1 MKKIIPAVLLILLIS
16 CEKSEK
22 IAPLEFTQN
31 EDLFGYQEVSSLSL
45 GGLGAAE
52 ITAFDPISNRLFAV
66 NNGTT
71 NKIDVIDILN
81 PVSPKVVQTIPML
94 PYGGF
99 VNSVDVSNG
108 KLAAA
113 IESVDKQANG
123 KVVVFD
129 TRTLRELK
137 SITVGALPD
146 NIVFSKD
153 GKFIMTAN
161 EGEPNDS
168 YSNDPMGTVSI
179 INVYNNYSVT
189 TIDFSGFASKLNE
202 LSAKGFRVFGPG
214 LNFTRDIEPEYIT
227 ISDDSRS
234 AWVTLQENNAIAEID
249 IRSATIR
256 FIMPL
261 GFKSY
266 SSPGNNVDLSDRDS
280 RIVFGNQPVFGMY
293 QPDAIA
299 NIWYQGQYYLL
310 TANEG
315 DSREYT
321 GFSEM
326 ARVSTLALDPV
337 AFPDPAYKS
346 DSWLGRLNVT
356 KTLGDKDKDGDYD
369 ELYSLGARSFSI
381 WNAATGNLVWD
392 SKDELDKNSFVL
404 GRYDDT
410 RSDDKGAEPEAV
422 TVGRVGSKTIAIIG
436 LERADA
442 FALYD
447 ITDPTRPSFLKMYST
462 GDAPEGI
469 LFIPASKSPI
479 QQSLIVVSSENDGT
493 VKIYRSAKI

>member
-52 ITAFDPISNRLFAV
+52 ITAFDPLSNRLFAV

-81 PVSPKVVQTIPML
+81 PVSPKVVQSIPML

-214 LNFTRDIEPEYIT
+214 LNFTRDIEPEYIS

-261 GFKSY
+261 GFKS
-266 SSPGNNVDLSDRDS
+266 
-280 RIVFGNQPVFGMY
+280 
-293 QPDAIA
+293 
-299 NIWYQGQYYLL
+299 
-310 TANEG
+310 
-315 DSREYT
+315 
-321 GFSEM
+321 
-326 ARVSTLALDPV
+326 
-337 AFPDPAYKS
+337 
-346 DSWLGRLNVT
+346 
-356 KTLGDKDKDGDYD
+356 
-369 ELYSLGARSFSI
+369 
-381 WNAATGNLVWD
+381 
-392 SKDELDKNSFVL
+392 
-404 GRYDDT
+404 
-410 RSDDKGAEPEAV
+410 
-422 TVGRVGSKTIAIIG
+422 
-436 LERADA
+436 
-442 FALYD
+442 
-447 ITDPTRPSFLKMYST
+447 
-462 GDAPEGI
+462 
-469 LFIPASKSPI
+469 
-479 QQSLIVVSSENDGT
+479 
-493 VKIYRSAKI
+493 